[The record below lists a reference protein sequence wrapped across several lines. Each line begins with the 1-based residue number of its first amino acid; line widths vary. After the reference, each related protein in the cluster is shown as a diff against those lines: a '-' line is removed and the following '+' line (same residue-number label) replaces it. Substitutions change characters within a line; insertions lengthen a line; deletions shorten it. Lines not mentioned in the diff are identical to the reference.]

1 MASPIGHGL
10 VGVAI
15 ARRFGVRSKLAL
27 GITALAASLPDVDII
42 AGLLLYGDRQRLH
55 RKGTHT
61 LNFALT
67 AGALAGL
74 AGILRAESIEGE
86 RDLLADAIVGASIV
100 GSHVALD
107 AVPIPEIRIG
117 PAFLDMSLANWLI
130 DAVVWGGVAWT
141 VWPKERRQ
149 PPSPKHA

>member
-10 VGVAI
+10 VGIAI
-15 ARRFGVRSKLAL
+15 ARRLGVRSKLAL
-27 GITALAASLPDVDII
+27 TITALAASLPDVDII
-42 AGLLLYGDRQRLH
+42 AGLLLYGDPQRLH

-86 RDLLADAIVGASIV
+86 RDLLADAIVGATIV

-107 AVPIPEIRIG
+107 AVPIPEIRVG
-117 PAFLDMSLANWLI
+117 PTFLDMSLTNWLI
-130 DAVVWGGVAWT
+130 DAVVWSGVAWAI
-141 VWPKERRQ
+141 WPKEHR
-149 PPSPKHA
+149 PAPAPKRA

>member
-74 AGILRAESIEGE
+74 TGILRAESIEGE

>member
-1 MASPIGHGL
+1 M
-10 VGVAI
+10 AI
-15 ARRFGVRSKLAL
+15 ARRLGVRSRLAL
-27 GITALAASLPDVDII
+27 AVAAAAASLPDVDII

-86 RDLLADAIVGASIV
+86 RDLLADAIVGAAIV

-107 AVPIPEIRIG
+107 AVPIPEIAKG
-117 PAFLDMSLANWLI
+117 PTFLDMSLANWLV
-130 DAVVWGGVAWT
+130 DAVVWSGVAWA
-141 VWPKERRQ
+141 VWPKEHRPAPTQ
-149 PPSPKHA
+149 GS

>member
-1 MASPIGHGL
+1 M
-10 VGVAI
+10 AI
-15 ARRFGVRSKLAL
+15 ARRLGVRSRLVLA
-27 GITALAASLPDVDII
+27 ITALAASLPDVDII
-42 AGLLLYGDRQRLH
+42 VGLLLYGDRQKLH

-86 RDLLADAIVGASIV
+86 RDLVADAIVGATIV

-107 AVPIPEIRIG
+107 AVPIPEIEIG
-117 PAFLDMSLANWLI
+117 PSFLDMTLANWII
-130 DAVVWGGVAWT
+130 DAVVWSGVAWA
-141 VWPKERRQ
+141 VWPKERGQ
-149 PPSPKHA
+149 AHTPKRT